1 MLTTSLRLFILFIV
15 NAVVSTT
22 ALAQS
27 SIKFTETEIQQ
38 LQAHGPWPVEFPS
51 DPGNELSALPW
62 AVQLGERFFN
72 DKNLSGPG
80 TVSCADCHQADK
92 GFTDGLAVAQGTGT
106 HVRNTQG
113 LLNIALQRWLG
124 WDGGAD
130 SLWAAS
136 LRPMFNDI
144 EMQNTEQGVADYI
157 RTLPES
163 TWQHASLPSD
173 SPLNIKELDANQL
186 SVLVAKTIAAYMRT
200 LRSPETE
207 FDRFRTAL
215 LNNKQSGIDEYPDA
229 AKRGLKLF
237 LGEANCWLCHFG
249 PNFSNGEFHDIGRPF
264 LTGVGQVDPGRYTGI
279 KRLRQDPYNLLGAY
293 AQSATEFEKLKTES
307 VKLGQ
312 SNWGEWRTP
321 SLRNLSLTTPYMH
334 DGSIPT
340 LRGVVDAYADID
352 PDRLHTDGEAILK
365 PLDLSEQQREDL
377 VTFLLTLSP

>member
-1 MLTTSLRLFILFIV
+1 MSTVLLRVFVLFIAG
-15 NAVVSTT
+15 AVVSAA

-27 SIKFTETEIQQ
+27 SISFTDTEIQQ
-38 LQAHGPWPVEFPS
+38 IRAHGPWPIDFPD
-51 DPGNELSALPW
+51 DPGNELSTLPW
-62 AVQLGERFFN
+62 AVQLGEQFFN

-80 TVSCADCHQADK
+80 SVSCADCHHADK
-92 GFTDGLAVAQGTGT
+92 GFSDGLPVAQGTGT

-136 LRPMFNDI
+136 LRPMFNEI
-144 EMQNTEQGVADYI
+144 EMQNTEQGVAEYI
-157 RTLPES
+157 RMLPES
-163 TWQHASLPSD
+163 IWQYARLPNNT
-173 SPLNIKELDANQL
+173 PINIKDLDAAQL
-186 SVLVAKTIAAYMRT
+186 SVLVAKTIAAYTRT
-200 LRSPETE
+200 LSSPETE
-207 FDRFRTAL
+207 FDRFRMAL
-215 LNNKQSGIDEYPDA
+215 LKNDQTEINEYPAA

-249 PNFSNGEFHDIGRPF
+249 PNFSNGEFHDVGRPF
-264 LTGVGQVDPGRYTGI
+264 LTGVGQVDPGRYNGI
-279 KRLRQDPYNLLGAY
+279 KRLRQDPYNLLGEF
-293 AQSATEFEKLKTES
+293 AQSATELEKLKTES

-321 SLRNLSLTTPYMH
+321 TLRNLSLTAPYMH

-340 LRGVVDAYADID
+340 LRGVVDFYADID

-365 PLDLSEQQREDL
+365 PMELSEQQREDL